1 MAREGIPTW
10 FYVLVVVRF
19 GRRFLL
25 VRERSHGQD
34 WYLPAG
40 RVEFGETLAEAARRE
55 TLEEGGLPIVLEG
68 VLRVEHTPQPYGT
81 RLRVFFV
88 ARPEDDTPPKT
99 TEGEHSLCAEWV
111 TLDELDEYT
120 LRSHEVR
127 EALEYVSRG
136 EAVYP
141 LSVLGREGTAWK
153 RE

>member
-1 MAREGIPTW
+1 
-10 FYVLVVVRF
+10 
-19 GRRFLL
+19 
-25 VRERSHGQD
+25 
-34 WYLPAG
+34 
-40 RVEFGETLAEAARRE
+40 
-55 TLEEGGLPIVLEG
+55 
-68 VLRVEHTPQPYGT
+68 
-81 RLRVFFV
+81 
-88 ARPEDDTPPKT
+88 
-99 TEGEHSLCAEWV
+99 V